1 MKEDKKENSKSIVT
15 KETAKE
21 PKVKKETVTK
31 NKKTGGVQQK
41 SILERKRKYTG
52 MVFSKNGEKTI
63 KVEIEKWTIHP
74 LYKKRIKKSR
84 KMLVHDR
91 NNQANIGD
99 KVLIVESRPISK
111 LKRWQLLSIV
121 EKAK

>member
-111 LKRWQLLSIV
+111 LKRW
-121 EKAK
+121 